1 MHMKLTVTMIAAF
14 AVMFSAPAFAE
25 TMWKT
30 MAVSA
35 YGMKA
40 QSERARVIAENMANA
55 NTGALTPDGMPY
67 QRKIITFQNK
77 MDRDHGTELVK
88 VKDIDTDP
96 RGEQFVLK
104 YMPDHPGANEAGYV
118 RMPNVNTIIETNDMR
133 EAQRTYEANL
143 GMIEQSRTM
152 AMRTIDLLR

>member
-1 MHMKLTVTMIAAF
+1 M
-14 AVMFSAPAFAE
+14 SD
-25 TMWKT
+25 MWKT
-30 MAVSA
+30 MTVSA

-40 QSERARVIAENMANA
+40 QSERTRVIAENIANA
-55 NTGALTPDGMPY
+55 NTAALTPDGMPY
-67 QRKIITFQNK
+67 QRKIITFKNEL
-77 MDRDHGTELVK
+77 DRQHGTDLVK
-88 VKDIDTDP
+88 VKDIAADKK
-96 RGEQFVLK
+96 GEPFQLK

-118 RMPNVNTIIETNDMR
+118 RMPNVNTIIEMNDMR